1 MFANGVHSERSS
13 LKVLDYVFSLFSN
26 DMGIDLGT
34 ANTLVY
40 VKNHGI
46 VLREP
51 SVVAIDRESRE
62 VLAIGA
68 EAKRMLGRTP
78 ANIVA
83 VRPLRNGVIAD
94 FEVTQEMIKFF
105 IRKVH
110 NRRSLLHPRI
120 VIGIPSGITEVERR
134 AVQESAEQA
143 GAREVYLI
151 EEPMAAAI
159 GADLPISEPHANMI
173 VDIGGGTTEVAVISL
188 GGMVVSKSLDVAGD
202 EMDEAIMQYF
212 RRKYNL
218 IIGETTAEEVKI
230 QIGSVFP
237 LKEEKTLE
245 VKGRDQA
252 TGLPKTVL
260 ITSEEVRQALMEPVQ
275 LLLDIV
281 KSTLE
286 ETPAELAA
294 DLVDR
299 GMVLAG
305 GGSLLRGLPELI
317 CQETELP
324 VHRSADPLSCVAIGT
339 GRFLEELDKIK
350 YRRSDIGLTHRFGR

>member
-1 MFANGVHSERSS
+1 M
-13 LKVLDYVFSLFSN
+13 LDYLFSLFSN

-51 SVVAIDRESRE
+51 SVVAIDRETRK

-68 EAKRMLGRTP
+68 DAKRMLGRTP
-78 ANIVA
+78 ASILA

-94 FEVTQEMIKFF
+94 FEIAQEMIKHF

-134 AVQESAEQA
+134 AVRESAEQA
-143 GAREVYLI
+143 GAREVRLI

-159 GADLPISEPHANMI
+159 GADLPIYEAHGNMI

-188 GGMVVSKSLDVAGD
+188 GGMVVSKSIDIAGD
-202 EMDEAIMQYF
+202 EMDEAIMQHF

-218 IIGETTAEEVKI
+218 LIGETTAEDVKI

-237 LKEEKTLE
+237 LKEEKTME

-275 LLLDIV
+275 LILDVI
-281 KSTLE
+281 KNTLE

-305 GGSLLRGLPELI
+305 GGSLMRGLPELI
-317 CQETELP
+317 RQETELP
-324 VHRSADPLSCVAIGT
+324 VHRSADPLSCVAMGT
-339 GRFLEELDKIK
+339 GKFLEELDRGKHLK
-350 YRRSDIGLTHRFGR
+350 PGLATAFRYGDSA